1 MCIRDSVVGRARAQH
16 DRDPG
21 GRDLAAQPLAQLGA
35 VHLGHEQVGDDQVRL
50 PVGEHALE
58 RAERAHRP
66 DLEPDLGQHGL
77 CVGERD
83 LAIIDQQQPPT
94 VNTYLHAPGM
104 LPRSSQADRVLW
116 EFCVGKRVDSA
127 THTRSYILY
136 RMDMPKAERDAKKWR
151 AQATEKLLSALNR
164 ADELG
169 GELRDYLQD
178 KVVTDPRYVSARKTV
193 ARWLGRTY
201 ESRDEAA
208 HKAHV
213 KAEKAAAVAAV
224 APAEQARRGLGDP
237 AIKAQ
242 IYGKKSCPWTGRAI
256 SLLERHKVDFDFVD
270 LEEPEHCL

>member
-1 MCIRDSVVGRARAQH
+1 
-16 DRDPG
+16 
-21 GRDLAAQPLAQLGA
+21 
-35 VHLGHEQVGDDQVRL
+35 
-50 PVGEHALE
+50 
-58 RAERAHRP
+58 
-66 DLEPDLGQHGL
+66 
-77 CVGERD
+77 
-83 LAIIDQQQPPT
+83 
-94 VNTYLHAPGM
+94 
-104 LPRSSQADRVLW
+104 
-116 EFCVGKRVDSA
+116 
-127 THTRSYILY
+127 
-136 RMDMPKAERDAKKWR
+136 MDMPKAERDAKKWR

-208 HKAHV
+208 HKAQV

-224 APAEQARRGLGDP
+224 APAGQPRRGLGDP

-270 LEEPEHCL
+270 LEEPEHEAKLAPLALETKQNTVPYVYLRGRFVGGFNALSEIERLGQLEVALMSKEELAAAPAHVPAVEIVPRPITDEVAPAEVDPSAT